1 MTGPGGMDVDIRS
14 RMAFEASALLS
25 PARSVFECA
34 SVVVRLGGNRGSAA
48 ISWGGGGGAEPQSRA
63 SGRRPRSFYHW

>member
-1 MTGPGGMDVDIRS
+1 MDIRS

-34 SVVVRLGGNRGSAA
+34 SVVVRLGGNRGPAA
-48 ISWGGGGGAEPQSRA
+48 ISWGGRGPKAELRAGGRVHSTI
-63 SGRRPRSFYHW
+63 GRRAVRSRRHR

>member
-1 MTGPGGMDVDIRS
+1 MDIRS

-34 SVVVRLGGNRGSAA
+34 SVVVRLGGNRGPAA
-48 ISWGGGGGAEPQSRA
+48 ISWGGRGPKSRA